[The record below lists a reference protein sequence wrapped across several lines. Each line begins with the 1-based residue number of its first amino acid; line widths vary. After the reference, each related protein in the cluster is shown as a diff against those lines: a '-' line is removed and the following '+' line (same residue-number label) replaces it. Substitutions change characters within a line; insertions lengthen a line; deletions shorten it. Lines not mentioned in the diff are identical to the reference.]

1 MVTLMSPPLS
11 SPVAPSDELAAA
23 DTGASFS
30 QLIRNITRQGAIV
43 LLTRGAAILLGFAV
57 TICVARALGPAGLG
71 RFKLGS
77 VVVTLIT
84 TICVLGLDR
93 ALLRYIPMLETRGGA
108 GIRRLLLRSG
118 SVVFGLS
125 LLFGGLLVVAAPL
138 IADRYFHS
146 PEMTG
151 VLRMFS
157 IQIPALALVRFLAG
171 AATAAKR
178 IDFSSKITNVFSPA
192 LFLLLVPLIA
202 LAYPGVFGV
211 ITARSFS
218 QFAAVIWLVL
228 FLARRYQRVQEQSQV
243 DIGTFKSYLKLS
255 IPLFFIVAGYQ
266 LLGQTDTMVLG
277 YFVSEKEVG
286 IYSVAA
292 KVSAFVLIGP
302 DILLPIVAPLFS
314 ELNEKRDRAS
324 LEALFTTMTKW
335 FCYSAL
341 IIFACMAILRV
352 EILHVFGNAFTAG
365 TTVLLIVATG
375 QLANALTGPTGA
387 LLTMTGKQK
396 LEVRNVACLVLIN
409 LLLNLWWVPRM
420 GKSGAALSTAVSIAL
435 INVIKLVQVYQ
446 IYGFR
451 AYSLRLV
458 KGLMAIGAAAF
469 VGYLLRDVLFKVGC
483 GPYTIM
489 PAAAFGFIITA
500 AIVFWLFGL
509 EKEDRMAFVALRRR

>member
-1 MVTLMSPPLS
+1 MDSRIS
-11 SPVAPSDELAAA
+11 SPVADRNQLMPGNS
-23 DTGASFS
+23 GANFS
-30 QLIRNITRQGAIV
+30 LLIRNVTRQGAVV
-43 LLTRGAAILLGFAV
+43 LLTRGAAVLLGFAV
-57 TICVARALGPAGLG
+57 TVCLARILGPAGLG
-71 RFKLGS
+71 KFKLGS

-84 TICVLGLDR
+84 TFCVLGLDR
-93 ALLRYIPMLETRGGA
+93 ALLRFIPVLETRGGA

-125 LLFGGLLVVAAPL
+125 LLFGGLLVFAAPL

-146 PEMTG
+146 AEMAG

-157 IQIPALALVRFLAG
+157 IQVPALALVRFLAG

-211 ITARSFS
+211 ITARSIS
-218 QFAAVIWLVL
+218 QFAAVIWLVI
-228 FLARRYQRVQEQSQV
+228 FLARRYQRVEQEPEADV
-243 DIGTFKSYLKLS
+243 GTFKSYLQLS

-266 LLGQTDTMVLG
+266 LLGQTDTLVLG

-314 ELNEKRDRAS
+314 ELNEKGDRAS
-324 LEALFTTMTKW
+324 LEALFSTITKW

-341 IIFACMAILRV
+341 IVFACMAILRV
-352 EILHVFGNAFTAG
+352 EILHVFGNAFTTG
-365 TTVLLIVATG
+365 TTVLLIVAVG
-375 QLANALTGPTGA
+375 QLANALTGPTGV

-420 GKSGAALSTAVSIAL
+420 GKSGAALATAVSIAL

-451 AYSLRLV
+451 AYSLRFI
-458 KGLMAIGAAAF
+458 KGVMAIGAAALI
-469 VGYLLRDVLFKVGC
+469 GYLLRDVLFKVGC
-483 GPYTIM
+483 SPYTII
-489 PAAAFGFIITA
+489 PAAAFGIIITA
-500 AIVFWLFGL
+500 AIVFWLLGL
-509 EKEDRMAFVALRRR
+509 EKEDRTAFVALRRR